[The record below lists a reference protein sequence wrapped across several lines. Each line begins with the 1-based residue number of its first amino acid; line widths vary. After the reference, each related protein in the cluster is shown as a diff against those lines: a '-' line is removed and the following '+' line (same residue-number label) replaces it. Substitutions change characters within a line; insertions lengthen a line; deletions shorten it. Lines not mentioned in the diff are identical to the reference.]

1 MTQTWLSYHFY
12 PLETPDVFLTRA
24 LRPFLE
30 QYIWPTKGARA
41 FFVRYD
47 DERGPHIRL
56 RLRGEAEWVEDTLRP
71 AVEGLPAEASEMEG
85 LPAETS
91 AKAGWFRERGE
102 RIEVPYQPEPER
114 FGGEEPLAWAEEH
127 FHVSTRVVL
136 DRLNQATYTY
146 GDAMFDGLRTSAIA
160 AYAAGFD
167 RERTAWYFGQL
178 CEQWMPLFFRPEGG
192 AAADAAFFAAI
203 KEKFEASFERQKDD
217 LRDTLAGF
225 WKTLET
231 GKFDEKQPEWL
242 RWLRGNE
249 LILKGLDENL
259 DRALPSLLHLNYN
272 RLGVTNQDEVF
283 LCYLL
288 SRAI

>member
-1 MTQTWLSYHFY
+1 MIWLSYHFY
-12 PLETPDVFLTRA
+12 PLETADAFLTRA

-56 RLRGEAEWVEDTLRP
+56 RLRGEAEWVDETLHP
-71 AVEGLPAEASEMEG
+71 AVE
-85 LPAETS
+85 
-91 AKAGWFRERGE
+91 GWFRERGE

-114 FGGEEPLAWAEEH
+114 FGGEEALAWAEEH

-146 GDAMFDGLRTSAIA
+146 GDAMFDGLRMNAIA

-167 RERTAWYFGQL
+167 RERAAWYFGQL
-178 CEQWMPLFFRPEGG
+178 CEQWLPLFFRPAEGLPP
-192 AAADAAFFAAI
+192 DAAFFSAI
-203 KEKFEASFERQKDD
+203 KEEFEARFDRQKED

-249 LILKGLDENL
+249 LILKGLGNNL
-259 DRALPSLLHLNYN
+259 DRALPSLLHLNNN
-272 RLGVTNQDEVF
+272 RLGVTNPDEVF

-288 SRAI
+288 SRAL